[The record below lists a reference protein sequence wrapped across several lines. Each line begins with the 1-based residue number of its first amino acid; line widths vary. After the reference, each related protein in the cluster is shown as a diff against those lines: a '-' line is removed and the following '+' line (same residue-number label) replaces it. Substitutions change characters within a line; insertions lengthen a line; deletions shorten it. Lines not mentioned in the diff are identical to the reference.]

1 MSLTTSWMPSDL
13 NMILMKIDDNGE
25 LQADWDAIEKLTKCF
40 DRGCKSE
47 KAYKA
52 KLFSLVLEHGYDI
65 AMDDVEQDRKQV
77 LFMLCTPAGN
87 A

>member
-1 MSLTTSWMPSDL
+1 
-13 NMILMKIDDNGE
+13 MILMKIDQNGE
-25 LQADWDAIEKLTKCF
+25 RQADWDAIEKLTKCF

-52 KLFSLVLEHGYDI
+52 KLFSLVLEHGYDA
-65 AMDDVEQDRKQV
+65 AMDDVEHERKQV
-77 LFMLCTPAGN
+77 LFMLCAPAGH

>member
-1 MSLTTSWMPSDL
+1 
-13 NMILMKIDDNGE
+13 MKIDENQK
-25 LQADWDAIEKLTKCF
+25 LQADWDAIERFTKCF
-40 DRGCKSE
+40 DNGCKSE

-52 KLFSLVLEHGYDI
+52 KLFSLVLEHGYD
-65 AMDDVEQDRKQV
+65 AAVDDIQCERKEI

>member
-1 MSLTTSWMPSDL
+1 MWTLSVL
-13 NMILMKIDDNGE
+13 NMILMKIDNKGE

>member
-1 MSLTTSWMPSDL
+1 MSLTTSWMPNDL

>member
-1 MSLTTSWMPSDL
+1 
-13 NMILMKIDDNGE
+13 MKIDENQK
-25 LQADWDAIEKLTKCF
+25 LQADWDAIERFTKCF
-40 DRGCKSE
+40 DNGCKSE

-52 KLFSLVLEHGYDI
+52 KLFSLVLEHGYDA
-65 AMDDVEQDRKQV
+65 AMDDVDHERKQV